1 MTQQEIM
8 DAIQRQKEIIL
19 DREALLR
26 SRDYIGVKIAM
37 GVATKKDY
45 SEEIAETEQ
54 WRADINSAQEE
65 LTRLQTVEPDDP
77 DPVGEVDATSLF
89 A

>member
-1 MTQQEIM
+1 M

-19 DREALLR
+19 NREALLR
-26 SRDYIGVKIAM
+26 SRYDIGVNIAM

-45 SEEIAETEQ
+45 SEKIAEIEQ

-65 LTRLQTVEPDDP
+65 LPRLQTVEPDDP
-77 DPVGEVDATSLF
+77 DPVGEVDAESTEM
-89 A
+89 

>member
-19 DREALLR
+19 DREARLR

-45 SEEIAETEQ
+45 SDKIAETEL
-54 WRADINSAQEE
+54 WREDINRAQEE
-65 LTRLQTVEPDDP
+65 EARLQTIKPDDP
-77 DPVGEVDATSLF
+77 VSAGEAGAENTEM
-89 A
+89 

>member
-1 MTQQEIM
+1 M

-37 GVATKKDY
+37 GVATKEDY
-45 SEEIAETEQ
+45 SGKIAETEQ

-65 LTRLQTVEPDDP
+65 LVRLQTVEPDDP
-77 DPVGEVDATSLF
+77 ASAGGVGAENAEM
-89 A
+89 